1 MAEKIQVKTPRRGQA
16 LNAAVATLAALSVAF
31 FIFAMPAEIYRAVA
45 GAVGIGSR
53 AVALAGA
60 AALTFALIFVLLR
73 ALDRLPSRARREA
86 AEVPAEP
93 PRLRRA
99 DAHPDA
105 PARVPVFARHELGEP
120 LPIEQPA
127 PEAFEPAAASPVE
140 AFNDETAEEDVL
152 ELEQPLTGLLA
163 KTLEVS
169 EGEPVER
176 EPAIEAPEQP
186 LPSFIAHDP
195 AEEPAVEPASVEEQ
209 PALVEAEKQS
219 AIDDQAAAV
228 AEAIGDEAQV
238 EAIPTEPSSGADE
251 PPAVATVDAVHEDAP
266 IQIEEQPAPI
276 EQEWTPAGETIP
288 DEPPVDEPLAIAKPN
303 FVPEDRPALAA
314 VEPVPDAE
322 AIEPMPAIADEP
334 EPAIAYKPAPP
345 PAPIVE
351 PIEQLAARLPELP
364 QPREEK
370 ISDLMGRLETGLGR
384 RDRARWLGHSDDDSA
399 EMPADDRL
407 KSAIGR
413 LRRMAGRG

>member
-1 MAEKIQVKTPRRGQA
+1 MAEKIQMKTPRRGQA
-16 LNAAVATLAALSVAF
+16 LNAAVATLAALSLAF

-53 AVALAGA
+53 AVAMAGA
-60 AALTFALIFVLLR
+60 AALTFALIFALLR
-73 ALDRLPSRARREA
+73 TLDRLPPGAKRAA
-86 AEVPAEP
+86 IEVPAEP

-120 LPIEQPA
+120 LPIEQPE
-127 PEAFEPAAASPVE
+127 PEEFEQAGACPVE
-140 AFNDETAEEDVL
+140 AFNDEAGEEDVL

-163 KTLEVS
+163 RALEVS
-169 EGEPVER
+169 EGEPIER

-195 AEEPAVEPASVEEQ
+195 AEEPAVEPARLEER
-209 PALVEAEKQS
+209 PALVETEEQS
-219 AIDDQAAAV
+219 AIDDETAAV
-228 AEAIGDEAQV
+228 AEAIDD
-238 EAIPTEPSSGADE
+238 EAIPTEPVVDAQ
-251 PPAVATVDAVHEDAP
+251 PAVAAIDAAP
-266 IQIEEQPAPI
+266 EEATIQVEEQPAPI
-276 EQEWTPAGETIP
+276 EEEWTPAAETTHA
-288 DEPPVDEPLAIAKPN
+288 EPPVDETPAIAEPN
-303 FVPEDRPALAA
+303 LVPEDRPALAA
-314 VEPVPDAE
+314 VETAADAE
-322 AIEPMPAIADEP
+322 AIEPMPAIEDEP
-334 EPAIAYKPAPP
+334 ESAITCKPAPE

-384 RDRARWLGHSDDDSA
+384 RDRALWLGHSDDDAA
-399 EMPADDRL
+399 EIPADDRL

-413 LRRMAGRG
+413 LRRMAGRS